1 MLRKSVKIVMLLKY
15 VKNLGNTFLD
25 GFSPS
30 SSTVLQAKSSI
41 NIFETFFNY
50 EKNYFSKQ
58 PSLRKI
64 P

>member
-1 MLRKSVKIVMLLKY
+1 MLLKY
-15 VKNLGNTFLD
+15 VKNLGNTFLE

-41 NIFETFFNY
+41 NIFETFSND